1 MSSQL
6 YSCQGDQEGWIR
18 SQGENTL
25 VLSQSDNSKTGSM
38 GILANVLVIFWATV
52 ETIVDLHAG
61 K

>member
-1 MSSQL
+1 MSPQL
-6 YSCQGDQEGWIR
+6 YSDHRDKEGWIQ

-38 GILANVLVIFWATV
+38 GSLASALVIFWATV
-52 ETIVDLHAG
+52 ETTVHLHAG